1 MNNAY
6 EAADALSKAGKNA
19 TIAGCSCFAIILC
32 GIVLAIPVL
41 FILGTLF
48 AE

>member
-1 MNNAY
+1 MNNMY
-6 EAADALSKAGKNA
+6 ETADALSKVGKSA

-32 GIVLAIPVL
+32 GIVLSIPVL

>member
-1 MNNAY
+1 MDNNY
-6 EAADALSKAGKNA
+6 EKAEALAKVGTSF
-19 TIAGCSCFAIILC
+19 TIAGCSCMGIILL

>member
-6 EAADALSKAGKNA
+6 EKADALSKVGTSF
-19 TIAGCSCFAIILC
+19 TIAGCSCMGIILL

-41 FILGTLF
+41 FVLGTLF